1 MSAAAEFIERKDIF
15 IGGGFQASRARGT
28 IEVRSSSTDT
38 AIGRVPDASTADID
52 AAVAAA
58 RMAFDSGPFPRW
70 SPKERGE
77 AIGRLSTAL
86 KARAGA
92 LAAIISQ
99 ETGCPSQQSMGVQ
112 VFAATMVL
120 DVYARLAAEHSF
132 VDERTGAFGSR
143 VRVRR
148 APVGVCAGIIPW
160 NVPLFIAAMK
170 LGPALA
176 AGDRKSVV

>member
-15 IGGGFQASRARGT
+15 IGGGFQASRAGGT

-120 DVYARLAAEHSF
+120 VSAVMNFDEF
-132 VDERTGAFGSR
+132 VMLR
-143 VRVRR
+143 
-148 APVGVCAGIIPW
+148 
-160 NVPLFIAAMK
+160 
-170 LGPALA
+170 
-176 AGDRKSVV
+176 